1 MTKTFQLLWWCCFF
15 TLVTSS
21 IELSWFASLA
31 FNPWARLWDV
41 LMSGIWKNNCSYK
54 RMLHTR
60 TQLQIYNKEWKAPGN
75 ENEDDKTKFF
85 RRGRGPGHCLNNTSA
100 LFSKFSL
107 RRFRLNVNLIP
118 PNSWVPLWIRDTTK
132 RRFALLLTMITTM
145 VIQLSLWRAR
155 PHFTVGCCCLSF
167 DRPPVSTCPLLL
179 LFPLFLPRESP
190 CFQLASPPVS
200 PSTHLLRFA
209 KNKFSHELHG
219 YGFS

>member
-1 MTKTFQLLWWCCFF
+1 MLVLDQYMTKTFQLLWWCCFF

-54 RMLHTR
+54 RMLFTW

-100 LFSKFSL
+100 LFS
-107 RRFRLNVNLIP
+107 N
-118 PNSWVPLWIRDTTK
+118 
-132 RRFALLLTMITTM
+132 
-145 VIQLSLWRAR
+145 SLW
-155 PHFTVGCCCLSF
+155 GDF
-167 DRPPVSTCPLLL
+167 DWMSTWSHLTLGAPLNQ
-179 LFPLFLPRESP
+179 R
-190 CFQLASPPVS
+190 
-200 PSTHLLRFA
+200 H
-209 KNKFSHELHG
+209 NKKTFCSSADNDNYDGDTAEPMAD
-219 YGFS
+219 